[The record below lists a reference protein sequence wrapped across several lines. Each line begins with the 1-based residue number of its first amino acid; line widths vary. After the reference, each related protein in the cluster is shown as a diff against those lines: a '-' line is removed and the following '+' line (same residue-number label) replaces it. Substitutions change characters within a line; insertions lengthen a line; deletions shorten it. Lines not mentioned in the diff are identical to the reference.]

1 MSPGATFLLKWLAVP
16 IAVAA
21 TGYFVVGPR
30 IGGPVAERAAKKI
43 KRSGIAKHIAP
54 ATSPPATAGTGT
66 GTSTGDDVIPNPDS
80 NVAPNASPAETSAPT
95 GNARG
100 PQVSVAVTPVN
111 SSRNQPDRAVDSH
124 SADEPDATPRR
135 KRRHRSSTVSTP
147 ATAPREKSADPG
159 ATEDP
164 AGVGTGVP

>member
-1 MSPGATFLLKWLAVP
+1 MSPGATFLLKWLVVP

-21 TGYFVVGPR
+21 TGYFVVSPR

-43 KRSGIAKHIAP
+43 KRSGIAQHIAP
-54 ATSPPATAGTGT
+54 GTSTQAASNTGT
-66 GTSTGDDVIPNPDS
+66 GSGDDVIPNPDS
-80 NVAPNASPAETSAPT
+80 NAAPNASPAETSAPT
-95 GNARG
+95 GNVRG

-111 SSRNQPDRAVDSH
+111 SSRNQPDRTVDSH
-124 SADEPDATPRR
+124 SADEPEATPRR

-147 ATAPREKSADPG
+147 AAAPREKSADPG